1 MGIKRKIQKDIRQRK
16 IEVVFT
22 NERLITPSG
31 LFIVGGL
38 LRKSELVRLA
48 NRLPVKQKRSE
59 PQIKNGD
66 ILLSYIGRNWSVA
79 PRFPFKNFRKMTI
92 YR

>member
-31 LFIVGGL
+31 LSCELENLGNLNENWQSSV
-38 LRKSELVRLA
+38 LR
-48 NRLPVKQKRSE
+48 
-59 PQIKNGD
+59 
-66 ILLSYIGRNWSVA
+66 
-79 PRFPFKNFRKMTI
+79 
-92 YR
+92 